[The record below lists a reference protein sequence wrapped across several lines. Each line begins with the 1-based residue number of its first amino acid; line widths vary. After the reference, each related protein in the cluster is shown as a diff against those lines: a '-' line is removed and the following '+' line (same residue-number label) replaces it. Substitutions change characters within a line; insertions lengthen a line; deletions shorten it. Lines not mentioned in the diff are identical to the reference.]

1 MKKIIRLTES
11 DLHNIIKKS
20 VNRVLRES
28 EYLDAEPY
36 DIDVFDNTYDD
47 DFDNIMSDYSK
58 MPDGYDDDI
67 DPSHL
72 DSDRIAMLNKNYE
85 AEAFPYLKGVQNN
98 ASWQAFDDDV
108 RRNRDM
114 WESIIRNSINKV
126 LKEDGEIGG
135 GGATNCVG
143 INVGGAAG
151 QAKNHIDAAPFS
163 NKPLKQKHNL
173 GNPTTK
179 KANMVDITPA
189 LDRTPGF
196 SMGERVGG
204 KKKSR

>member
-36 DIDVFDNTYDD
+36 DIDIFDNTYDD

-72 DSDRIAMLNKNYE
+72 DTDKIAMLNKNYE

-114 WESIIRNSINKV
+114 WESIIRNSVNKV

-196 SMGERVGG
+196 SMGERVGD
-204 KKKSR
+204 KKKK

>member
-1 MKKIIRLTES
+1 MRKIIRLTES

-36 DIDVFDNTYDD
+36 DIDVFDHTYDD

-72 DSDRIAMLNKNYE
+72 DTDRIAMLNKNYE

-204 KKKSR
+204 KKK

>member
-36 DIDVFDNTYDD
+36 DIDVFDNTYND

-72 DSDRIAMLNKNYE
+72 DTDKIAMLNKNYE

-204 KKKSR
+204 KKKK

>member
-11 DLHNIIKKS
+11 DLHNIIKES
-20 VNRVLRES
+20 VNKALRES

-204 KKKSR
+204 KKKK

>member
-1 MKKIIRLTES
+1 MRKIIRLTES

-36 DIDVFDNTYDD
+36 DIDVFDHTYDD

-67 DPSHL
+67 DPLHL
-72 DSDRIAMLNKNYE
+72 DTDRIAMLNKNYE

-204 KKKSR
+204 KKK

>member
-1 MKKIIRLTES
+1 MEKIIRLTES
-11 DLHNIIKKS
+11 DLHNIVKES
-20 VNRVLRES
+20 VNRILKEVGETENGQRLLGRLAARKSTSGDYDGYARVTDYAKEKQGGDLMKRDKFAKGFHSEKDKLRE
-28 EYLDAEPY
+28 E
-36 DIDVFDNTYDD
+36 
-47 DFDNIMSDYSK
+47 
-58 MPDGYDDDI
+58 
-67 DPSHL
+67 
-72 DSDRIAMLNKNYE
+72 
-85 AEAFPYLKGVQNN
+85 
-98 ASWQAFDDDV
+98 
-108 RRNRDM
+108 
-114 WESIIRNSINKV
+114 
-126 LKEDGEIGG
+126 GEIGG

-196 SMGERVGG
+196 SMGERVGD
-204 KKKSR
+204 KKKK

>member
-196 SMGERVGG
+196 SMGERVGD
-204 KKKSR
+204 KKKK

>member
-11 DLHNIIKKS
+11 DLHNIIKES
-20 VNRVLRES
+20 VNKVLRES

-36 DIDVFDNTYDD
+36 DIDVFDNTYND

-72 DSDRIAMLNKNYE
+72 DTDRIAMLNKNYE

-151 QAKNHIDAAPFS
+151 QADNHIDAAPFS

-204 KKKSR
+204 KKKK

>member
-36 DIDVFDNTYDD
+36 DIDIFDNTYDD
-47 DFDNIMSDYSK
+47 EFDNIMSDYSK

-72 DSDRIAMLNKNYE
+72 DTDRIAMLNKNYE

-196 SMGERVGG
+196 SMGERVGD
-204 KKKSR
+204 KKKK

>member
-11 DLHNIIKKS
+11 DLHNIIKES
-20 VNRVLRES
+20 VNKALRES

-151 QAKNHIDAAPFS
+151 QAKNHIDAVPFS

-196 SMGERVGG
+196 SMGERVGD
-204 KKKSR
+204 KKKK

>member
-1 MKKIIRLTES
+1 MRRIIRLTES

-36 DIDVFDNTYDD
+36 DIDIFDNTYDD

-67 DPSHL
+67 DPLHL
-72 DSDRIAMLNKNYE
+72 DTDRIAMLNKNYE

-114 WESIIRNSINKV
+114 WESIIRNSVNKV

-196 SMGERVGG
+196 SMGERVGD
-204 KKKSR
+204 KKKK

>member
-36 DIDVFDNTYDD
+36 DIDIFDNTYDD

-72 DSDRIAMLNKNYE
+72 DTDKIAMLNKNYE

-114 WESIIRNSINKV
+114 WESIIRNSISKV

-196 SMGERVGG
+196 SMGERVGD
-204 KKKSR
+204 KKKK